1 MHLRAARIAT
11 REDELIMALI
21 FVLSEG
27 LLRWSRQQTLLENS
41 KYAKSCNRAMT
52 MLPKI
57 MRGGRRVSASLMQ
70 SEVLLSVRVEMK
82 IITQTFS
89 FTNRQFMPF

>member
-1 MHLRAARIAT
+1 MEQANKAI
-11 REDELIMALI
+11 D
-21 FVLSEG
+21 
-27 LLRWSRQQTLLENS
+27 
-41 KYAKSCNRAMT
+41 CNRAMT

-70 SEVLLSVRVEMK
+70 SEVLLSVSVEMK

>member
-1 MHLRAARIAT
+1 
-11 REDELIMALI
+11 
-21 FVLSEG
+21 
-27 LLRWSRQQTLLENS
+27 
-41 KYAKSCNRAMT
+41 

-82 IITQTFS
+82 IITKHFHLRTGSLCHFKKGQLIHYL
-89 FTNRQFMPF
+89 